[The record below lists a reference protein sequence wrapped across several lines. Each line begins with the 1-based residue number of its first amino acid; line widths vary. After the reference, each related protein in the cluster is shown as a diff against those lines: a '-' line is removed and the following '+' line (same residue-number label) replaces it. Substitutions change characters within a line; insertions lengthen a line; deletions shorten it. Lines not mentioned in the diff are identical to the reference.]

1 MKKGHKPDFLAIANI
16 GRALCGQLLVANYTG
31 KRHIVYEYFFRQTVS
46 GSGSCA
52 RLFYCS

>member
-31 KRHIVYEYFFRQTVS
+31 KRQIVYEYF
-46 GSGSCA
+46 
-52 RLFYCS
+52 